1 VDGYNEE
8 YGEYDFFEECFFDT
22 NSKPTLVNGTASCD
36 LKITGVNKQ
45 ADKLTGGIDGTYKL
59 SSCYNGKAMYSRTKP
74 SPDGEDRVLWYSSTF
89 GDWDLSRG
97 KEPNEAEILMY
108 GGEMEHA
115 SVPLFVTSWHL
126 GGDLRSGGVED
137 EYAPIS
143 VKVGQW
149 LRGSFLINQLTSAPQ
164 VACADGTVY
173 DENEVRTTPDRVGPV
188 LTDEEM
194 DAKYRYIYDKYM
206 QSSDPSPSVNFTFV
220 VLLVMTGLTVVLA
233 IPYFL
238 LKKKGVKGAS
248 ISSSFAQMLQQTK
261 KKQAGHNL

>member
-1 VDGYNEE
+1 MSRASSHLLSSPDSFGYGYGDEAGAGGAGYSYGDGYYDEYGYYADDDASYYEYYGYYADDFAGYEDYYVDGYNEE
-8 YGEYDFFEECFFDT
+8 YGEYDFFEECFFDAK
-22 NSKPTLVNGTASCD
+22 SKPTLVNGTASCD

-143 VKVGQW
+143 VKVGHR
-149 LRGSFLINQLTSAPQ
+149 LRGPL
-164 VACADGTVY
+164 
-173 DENEVRTTPDRVGPV
+173 PDHSTNPDHSGC
-188 LTDEEM
+188 LC
-194 DAKYRYIYDKYM
+194 
-206 QSSDPSPSVNFTFV
+206 
-220 VLLVMTGLTVVLA
+220 
-233 IPYFL
+233 
-238 LKKKGVKGAS
+238 
-248 ISSSFAQMLQQTK
+248 
-261 KKQAGHNL
+261 

>member
-1 VDGYNEE
+1 MDGYNEE
-8 YGEYDFFEECFFDT
+8 YGEYDFFEECFFDA

-36 LKITGVNKQ
+36 LKISGVNKQ

-143 VKVGQW
+143 VKV
-149 LRGSFLINQLTSAPQ
+149 S
-164 VACADGTVY
+164 CADGTVY
-173 DENEVRTTPDRVGPV
+173 DESEVRTTPNRVGPV

-238 LKKKGVKGAS
+238 LKKKGVKGGS

-261 KKQAGHNL
+261 KKSAGHVN